1 MLVKDVMRTDV
12 ITVKPSLDIVEL
24 MKLFREYHFHRFPV
38 VDDDN
43 HMLGTVNIESVL
55 SIFKPHSKQLTRML
69 RASPS
74 LKVEEEDMDILDVTV
89 TPEWAHLTLVADIME
104 SNFIP
109 IEEDK
114 TISEASSLMQLHNI
128 QGLPVLNNDT
138 LVGVITLFDIIYVVL
153 RERGVIT

>member
-38 VDDDN
+38 VDDEN

-55 SIFKPHSKQLTRML
+55 SIFKPHSKHLTRML

-74 LKVEEEDMDILDVTV
+74 LKVEGEDMDILDIKV

-104 SNFIP
+104 TNFIP
-109 IEEDK
+109 IEEEK
-114 TISEASSLMQLHNI
+114 TISEACSLMQLHNK
-128 QGLPVLNNDT
+128 QGLPVLKKDI
-138 LVGVITLFDIIYVVL
+138 LVGVITLFDIIYAVL
-153 RERGVIT
+153 LERGVIQ

>member
-55 SIFKPHSKQLTRML
+55 AIFKPHSKQLTRML

-74 LKVEEEDMDILDVTV
+74 LKVEEEDMDILDVNGYSGV
-89 TPEWAHLTLVADIME
+89 GTLNPG
-104 SNFIP
+104 SRHYGN
-109 IEEDK
+109 
-114 TISEASSLMQLHNI
+114 
-128 QGLPVLNNDT
+128 
-138 LVGVITLFDIIYVVL
+138 
-153 RERGVIT
+153 

>member
-43 HMLGTVNIESVL
+43 QMMGTVNVESVL
-55 SIFKPHSKQLTRML
+55 SIFKPHSQHLTRML

-74 LKVEEEDMDILDVTV
+74 LKVEEEDIDILDVKV

-104 SNFIP
+104 TNFVP
-109 IEEDK
+109 VEEDK
-114 TISEASSLMQLHNI
+114 TISEACSLMQFHNK
-128 QGLPVLNNDT
+128 QGLPVLKKDT
-138 LVGVITLFDIIYVVL
+138 LVGVITLFDVIYAVL
-153 RERGVIT
+153 RERGVIE

>member
-1 MLVKDVMRTDV
+1 MLVKDVMHTEV
-12 ITVKPSLDIVEL
+12 ITVKSSLSIVEL

-38 VDDDN
+38 VDEEN

-55 SIFKPHSKQLTRML
+55 SIFKPHSQHLTRML

-74 LKVEEEDMDILDVTV
+74 LKVEGEDMDILDIKV

-104 SNFIP
+104 TTFIP

-114 TISEASSLMQLHNI
+114 TISEACSLMQLHNK
-128 QGLPVLNNDT
+128 QGLPVLKKDI
-138 LVGVITLFDIIYVVL
+138 LVGVITLFDIIYAVL
-153 RERGVIT
+153 LERGVIE

>member
-1 MLVKDVMRTDV
+1 MLVKDVMHTDV
-12 ITVKPSLDIVEL
+12 ITVKQSLNMVEL

-38 VDDDN
+38 VDGDN

-55 SIFKPHSKQLTRML
+55 SIFKPHSQHLTRML

-104 SNFIP
+104 TNFIP
-109 IEEDK
+109 VEEDK
-114 TISEASSLMQLHNI
+114 TISEAYSLMQLHNK
-128 QGLPVLNNDT
+128 QGLPVIKNDT
-138 LVGVITLFDIIYVVL
+138 LVGIITLFDIIYAVL
-153 RERGVIT
+153 QKKGVIE